1 MRRLAGPV
9 ALPVEL
15 DLADT
20 NGVLHFESFK
30 IEFTGNERFAGGV
43 SERVADLRLVEIVRK
58 FEFGAP
64 RPPNIDSLASF
75 EILRADAEAGVD
87 EWRRRGDIEGEDN
100 RGRPIGDWGLGL
112 AGRWGGSWLLSRR
125 GGVLS
130 AFPSSRKLGRL
141 FLDQVGLRPAL
152 LLRRCGVGRCGRRRR
167 YYNDVGLLFL
177 RMAQP
182 LGVRRLARPPC
193 GQPRL
198 HRQTFCAGPGRRR
211 GRGGR
216 RTRRGG
222 RRRLGAAVDGR
233 VLEKD
238 KRSGP
243 LMDRERILSAGGA
256 LGIDREEP
264 RFLGGERKL
273 KPGDLGLPVGG
284 FDRYLGLA
292 AKLSGAIGVGQAD
305 SKPSPHAF
313 NDAVHNRTLVIG
325 GRLCP
330 DCQRAGRE
338 RHQKV
343 KEPVH
348 NPISILAELA
358 RGVFTIFASLLNYTF
373 GFDSTGP
380 PAFSQACHPPFKTR
394 TRLNPASWKTWTA
407 RTAIS
412 SLGQAQYVTISL
424 SRGSS
429 LKGEK
434 PSR

>member
-43 SERVADLRLVEIVRK
+43 SERVVDLRLVELVRK

-64 RPPNIDSLASF
+64 RAMNGDNLASI
-75 EILRADAEAGVD
+75 ETLRADAEAGVD
-87 EWRRRGDIEGEDN
+87 DGRRRGDIEGEAH
-100 RGRPIGDWGLGL
+100 RGRPIGDWGLDL
-112 AGRWGGSWLLSRR
+112 AGRLGSWPLDREGLD
-125 GGVLS
+125 LS
-130 AFPSSRKLGRL
+130 AFPSARGLDRRFLDRLGLLLARLLGRCVRRRR
-141 FLDQVGLRPAL
+141 DHNQVGLI
-152 LLRRCGVGRCGRRRR
+152 
-167 YYNDVGLLFL
+167 FL
-177 RMAQP
+177 RMAQLIGGRLD
-182 LGVRRLARPPC
+182 LGARGWAGLPC

-198 HRQTFCAGPGRRR
+198 HRQSFCSGLCLRH

-216 RTRRGG
+216 RRRRGG
-222 RRRLGAAVDGR
+222 RLRLPAVDWR

-238 KRSGP
+238 KRSSP
-243 LMDRERILSAGGA
+243 LMDRERIVSASAA
-256 LGIDREEP
+256 LGIDREET
-264 RFLGGERKL
+264 RFLGGERKF
-273 KPGDLGLPVGG
+273 KIGDFGWPAGNV
-284 FDRYLGLA
+284 DTYLCRA

-305 SKPSPHAF
+305 PKPAPHAF
-313 NDAVHNRTLVIG
+313 NAAVHDRTLMIG
-325 GRLCP
+325 GCLCP
-330 DCQRAGRE
+330 DCQRASRE

-343 KEPVH
+343 KKPVH
-348 NPISILAELA
+348 NPISLLAELV
-358 RGVFTIFASLLNYTF
+358 RGVFIIFASLLNYNF

-394 TRLNPASWKTWTA
+394 TRLNPASMKTCA
-407 RTAIS
+407 PRMAIS

-424 SRGSS
+424 SRGRS
-429 LKGEK
+429 LSGAK